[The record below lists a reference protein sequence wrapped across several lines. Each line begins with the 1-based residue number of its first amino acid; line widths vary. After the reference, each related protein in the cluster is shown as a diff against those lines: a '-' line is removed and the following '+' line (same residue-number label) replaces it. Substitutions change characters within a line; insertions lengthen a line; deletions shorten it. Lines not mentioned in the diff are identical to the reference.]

1 VQASL
6 TLTTAAPTVAGMA
19 GPAAASSEPIRRFR
33 RWFAEARRSA
43 VPRPEAA
50 ALATVDT
57 RGRPSV
63 RYVLLKSVGEDGFVF
78 YTNSRSRKGREL
90 EIHPYASLAI
100 YWDATGRQVRV
111 EGRVRSVSDR
121 EADAYWAERPRD
133 SQLASLASRQSK
145 PVGTRAEL
153 LAEYRRLSDKYDGQE
168 IPRPPHWTGYRI
180 VPDRIEFWTR
190 REPRL
195 HERELFTRS
204 RGVWRAEILQP

>member
-33 RWFAEARRSA
+33 RWFAEARRAA
-43 VPRPEAA
+43 VPLPEAA
-50 ALATVDT
+50 ALATVDA

-63 RYVLLKSVGEDGFVF
+63 RYVLLKSAGEDGFVF

-90 EIHPYASLAI
+90 AIHPYASLAI

-121 EADAYWAERPRD
+121 EADAYWAE
-133 SQLASLASRQSK
+133 
-145 PVGTRAEL
+145 
-153 LAEYRRLSDKYDGQE
+153 
-168 IPRPPHWTGYRI
+168 
-180 VPDRIEFWTR
+180 FWTR